1 MQLHSLSYG
10 QGEPLFILHGLF
22 GSADNW
28 QTVGKR
34 LAADFH
40 VHALDLRN
48 HGHSPHAPDMD
59 YPLMAADVAEFLDSR
74 NLPSASLLGHSLGG
88 KVAMQFALSSP
99 NRVSQL
105 VVVDVAPRAYPPWHR
120 QILAAL
126 QALDLPT
133 LRDRQQAD
141 SALAGDIPDRSLR
154 QFLLKSLARAETG
167 AFRWRFNLEALAT
180 HYQQLNGALPA
191 AGKFDGPVLFVRGQ
205 NSVYLSENDWPAIR
219 EKFPAARQE
228 IIAGAGHWVHAEAPE
243 TFVAVVLKYLKENS

>member
-10 QGEPLFILHGLF
+10 QGEPLVILHGLF

-99 NRVSQL
+99 NRV
-105 VVVDVAPRAYPPWHR
+105 
-120 QILAAL
+120 
-126 QALDLPT
+126 
-133 LRDRQQAD
+133 
-141 SALAGDIPDRSLR
+141 
-154 QFLLKSLARAETG
+154 
-167 AFRWRFNLEALAT
+167 
-180 HYQQLNGALPA
+180 
-191 AGKFDGPVLFVRGQ
+191 
-205 NSVYLSENDWPAIR
+205 
-219 EKFPAARQE
+219 
-228 IIAGAGHWVHAEAPE
+228 
-243 TFVAVVLKYLKENS
+243 

>member
-10 QGEPLFILHGLF
+10 QGEPLVILHGLF

-48 HGHSPHAPDMD
+48 HGRSPHAPDMD
-59 YPLMAADVAEFLDSR
+59 YTLMAADVVEFLDSR
-74 NLPSASLLGHSLGG
+74 NLRSASLLGHSLGG

-141 SALAGDIPDRSLR
+141 SALASDIPDR
-154 QFLLKSLARAETG
+154 
-167 AFRWRFNLEALAT
+167 AFRWRFNLEALTA

-205 NSVYLSENDWPAIR
+205 NSAYLSENDWPAIR